1 MANRF
6 SWLHE
11 ETRRLERVVREAM
24 ADCRN
29 SRVSS
34 GRTQRELSRQLGIS
48 RVSYWRAERNG
59 GLDLTAVELG
69 RIAAANGLRLHI
81 RVYPGPYRLR
91 DTPQIQLIGRFLPG
105 LDGQF
110 TIRTEVGVGPP
121 GDLRAF
127 DLTLTCP
134 EGTAAVDAFARFS
147 DFQAQVR
154 PSMAKH
160 VDGGF
165 DRLIILVAA
174 THANR
179 AALAEARQLIR
190 EAFPCD
196 TRTAMRALR
205 AGRLP
210 PADAIVLR

>member
-6 SWLHE
+6 SWLNE

-24 ADCRN
+24 SDCRS
-29 SRVSS
+29 SRVAG

-59 GLDLTAVELG
+59 GLNLTALELG

-91 DTPQIQLIGRFLPG
+91 DTPQIRLLERFLAD
-105 LDGQF
+105 LDGGLEV
-110 TIRTEVGVGPP
+110 RTEVPVGRS
-121 GDLRAF
+121 GDFRAF
-127 DLTLTCP
+127 DATLGAG
-134 EGTAAVDAFARFS
+134 EGIGAVDAFSRFS

-154 PSMAKH
+154 PCMAKRQE
-160 VDGGF
+160 GGF

-174 THANR
+174 TRANR
-179 AALAEARQLIR
+179 AALADARDLIR
-190 EAFPCD
+190 QAFPCD

-205 AGRLP
+205 AGLLP